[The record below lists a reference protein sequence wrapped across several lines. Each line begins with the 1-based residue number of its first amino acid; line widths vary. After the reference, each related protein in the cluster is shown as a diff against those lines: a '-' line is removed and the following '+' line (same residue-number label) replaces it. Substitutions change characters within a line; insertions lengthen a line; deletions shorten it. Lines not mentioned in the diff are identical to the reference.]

1 MINKL
6 IEVKNLTKI
15 YNRKKQ
21 NKKIVFENLN
31 ITFESGKIHC
41 LLGKSGCGK
50 STLLKMLAGLESFN
64 EGDINIGNLKENHL
78 SMILQ
83 DNNLLPWLNTY
94 QNIEFAVK
102 ANKFNIDKRDIDKI
116 LEEYELLEFSKN
128 FPYQMSVGMKQKVS
142 FAKAM
147 ITNPDLVLLDE
158 PFCALDYI
166 SKETMHQLFLDEYI
180 KRRFTAILSTHFI
193 DEAIELADYIHII
206 GKNGYYKK
214 IKNSLKKP
222 RYKDD
227 EYQEF
232 LEFIKREYI

>member
-1 MINKL
+1 MLNKP

-15 YNRKKQ
+15 YKGKKQ
-21 NKKIVFENLN
+21 SKNVVFDDLK
-31 ITFESGKIHC
+31 ITFERGKIHC

-50 STLLKMLAGLESFN
+50 STLLKILAGLENFN
-64 EGDINIGNLKENHL
+64 EDDINIVNLKDNRL

-94 QNIEFAVK
+94 QNIEFAIT
-102 ANKFNIDKRDIDKI
+102 ANKSNINKKDIDKM
-116 LEEYELLEFSKN
+116 LTEYELLEFSRC

-166 SKETMHQLFLDEYI
+166 SKENMHQLFLNEY
-180 KRRFTAILSTHFI
+180 RERHFTAILSTHFI

-206 GKNGYYKK
+206 GKGGYYKK
-214 IKNSLKKP
+214 IKNNLKKP
-222 RYKDD
+222 RYNDD
-227 EYQEF
+227 KYQEF
-232 LEFIKREYI
+232 LEFIKKEYV

>member
-1 MINKL
+1 
-6 IEVKNLTKI
+6 
-15 YNRKKQ
+15 
-21 NKKIVFENLN
+21 
-31 ITFESGKIHC
+31 
-41 LLGKSGCGK
+41 
-50 STLLKMLAGLESFN
+50 MLAGLESFN
-64 EGDINIGNLKENHL
+64 KGDINIGNLKENHL

-116 LEEYELLEFSKN
+116 LTEYELLEFSKN

-166 SKETMHQLFLDEYI
+166 SKENMHQLFLDEYI
-180 KRRFTAILSTHFI
+180 KRRLDRKSTR
-193 DEAIELADYIHII
+193 L
-206 GKNGYYKK
+206 
-214 IKNSLKKP
+214 NSSHRCTSRMP
-222 RYKDD
+222 SSA
-227 EYQEF
+227 
-232 LEFIKREYI
+232 

>member
-1 MINKL
+1 MLNKP
-6 IEVKNLTKI
+6 IKVKNLKKI
-15 YNRKKQ
+15 YNEKKQ
-21 NKKIVFENLN
+21 NKKIVFENFN

-50 STLLKMLAGLESFN
+50 STLLKMLAGLENFN
-64 EGDINIGNLKENHL
+64 NGDINIGNLNENHL

-116 LEEYELLEFSKN
+116 LTQYELLEFSKN

-166 SKETMHQLFLDEYI
+166 SKENMHKLFLDEYI

-206 GKNGYYKK
+206 GNDGYYKK
-214 IKNSLKKP
+214 IKNILKKP

-227 EYQEF
+227 KYQEF
-232 LEFIKREYI
+232 LEFIKREYV

>member
-1 MINKL
+1 MLNKP
-6 IEVKNLTKI
+6 IKVKNLTKI
-15 YNRKKQ
+15 YNEKKQ

-64 EGDINIGNLKENHL
+64 KGDINIGNLKENHL

-116 LEEYELLEFSKN
+116 LTEYELLEFSKN

-142 FAKAM
+142 FAKT
-147 ITNPDLVLLDE
+147 IDTSFIFSSLDE
-158 PFCALDYI
+158 ICSI
-166 SKETMHQLFLDEYI
+166 SNL
-180 KRRFTAILSTHFI
+180 
-193 DEAIELADYIHII
+193 
-206 GKNGYYKK
+206 
-214 IKNSLKKP
+214 
-222 RYKDD
+222 
-227 EYQEF
+227 
-232 LEFIKREYI
+232 

>member
-1 MINKL
+1 MLNKP
-6 IEVKNLTKI
+6 IKVKNLTKI
-15 YNRKKQ
+15 YNEKKQ

-64 EGDINIGNLKENHL
+64 KGDINIGNLKENHL

-116 LEEYELLEFSKN
+116 LTEYELLEFSKN

-166 SKETMHQLFLDEYI
+166 SKENMHQLFLDEYI

-206 GKNGYYKK
+206 GKDGYYKK

-222 RYKDD
+222 RYKDGK
-227 EYQEF
+227 YQEF
-232 LEFIKREYI
+232 LEFIKREYL

>member
-1 MINKL
+1 MLNKP
-6 IEVKNLTKI
+6 IKVKNLTKI
-15 YNRKKQ
+15 YNEKKQ

-50 STLLKMLAGLESFN
+50 STLLKMLAGLESFDKGN
-64 EGDINIGNLKENHL
+64 INIGNLKENHL

-83 DNNLLPWLNTY
+83 DNNLLPWFNTY

-102 ANKFNIDKRDIDKI
+102 ANKFNIGKRDIDKI
-116 LEEYELLEFSKN
+116 LTEYELLEFSKN

-166 SKETMHQLFLDEYI
+166 SKENMHQLFLDEYI

-206 GKNGYYKK
+206 GKDGYYKK
-214 IKNSLKKP
+214 IKNSLKNRDIRMVNIKN
-222 RYKDD
+222 
-227 EYQEF
+227 F
-232 LEFIKREYI
+232 LNL

>member
-1 MINKL
+1 MLNKP
-6 IEVKNLTKI
+6 IKVKNLTKI
-15 YNRKKQ
+15 YNEKKQ

-31 ITFESGKIHC
+31 ITFESRKIHC

-64 EGDINIGNLKENHL
+64 KGDINIGNLKENHL

-116 LEEYELLEFSKN
+116 LTEYELLEFSKN

-147 ITNPDLVLLDE
+147 ITNPDLVLLD
-158 PFCALDYI
+158 
-166 SKETMHQLFLDEYI
+166 
-180 KRRFTAILSTHFI
+180 
-193 DEAIELADYIHII
+193 
-206 GKNGYYKK
+206 
-214 IKNSLKKP
+214 
-222 RYKDD
+222 
-227 EYQEF
+227 
-232 LEFIKREYI
+232 

>member
-1 MINKL
+1 MLNKS

-15 YNRKKQ
+15 YNGKKQ

-64 EGDINIGNLKENHL
+64 EGDIYIDNLKEKHL

-102 ANKFNIDKRDIDKI
+102 ANKLNIDKRDIDKI
-116 LEEYELLEFSKN
+116 LTEYELLEFSKN
-128 FPYQMSVGMKQKVS
+128 FPYQMSAGMKQKVS

-166 SKETMHQLFLDEYI
+166 SKENMHQLFLDEYI
-180 KRRFTAILSTHFI
+180 KRRFTSILSTHFI

-206 GKNGYYKK
+206 GKDGYYKK

-222 RYKDD
+222 RYKDGK
-227 EYQEF
+227 YQEF
-232 LEFIKREYI
+232 LEFIKREYV

>member
-1 MINKL
+1 MLNKP
-6 IEVKNLTKI
+6 IKVKNLTKI
-15 YNRKKQ
+15 YNEKKQ

-64 EGDINIGNLKENHL
+64 KGDINIGNLKENHL

-116 LEEYELLEFSKN
+116 LTEYELLEFSKN
-128 FPYQMSVGMKQKVS
+128 FPYQMSVGMKQK
-142 FAKAM
+142 F
-147 ITNPDLVLLDE
+147 LL
-158 PFCALDYI
+158 
-166 SKETMHQLFLDEYI
+166 
-180 KRRFTAILSTHFI
+180 
-193 DEAIELADYIHII
+193 
-206 GKNGYYKK
+206 
-214 IKNSLKKP
+214 LK
-222 RYKDD
+222 
-227 EYQEF
+227 Q
-232 LEFIKREYI
+232 